1 MKKKL
6 YLTLD
11 DEFIKYCEINDI
23 TDIEELA
30 KKVFNRGFT
39 IEKYGEI
46 ASTPKQNSVQNE
58 LKLNQINKTKNNDL
72 YYE

>member
-11 DEFIKYCEINDI
+11 DDFIKYCEINNI

-30 KKVFNRGFT
+30 RKVFNRGFT

-46 ASTPKQNSVQNE
+46 ALTPAQNSIKNDSKSV
-58 LKLNQINKTKNNDL
+58 QINKTKNNDL

>member
-11 DEFIKYCEINDI
+11 DDFIKYCELNNISN
-23 TDIEELA
+23 IEELA
-30 KKVFNRGFT
+30 RKVFNRGFT

-46 ASTPKQNSVQNE
+46 ASTPAQNSIKNDSKSV
-58 LKLNQINKTKNNDL
+58 QINKTKNNDL